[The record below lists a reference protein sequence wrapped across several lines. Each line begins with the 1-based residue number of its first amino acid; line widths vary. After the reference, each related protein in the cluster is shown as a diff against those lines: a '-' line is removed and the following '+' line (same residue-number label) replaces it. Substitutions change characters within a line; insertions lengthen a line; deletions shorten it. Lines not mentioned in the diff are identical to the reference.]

1 MILGRSTYTPV
12 AQLDRVFGYEPKGRG
27 FESLLACHSAN
38 REIPLGISRF
48 LQIREAGDFMR
59 EFLKRKNIVF
69 SAKRYAID
77 ALGAMAQGLFCSLLI
92 GTIIKTLGQQLG
104 VAFLTDIGSYAMAV
118 SGPAMAIA
126 IGYALQAP
134 PMVLFSLAA
143 VGWSANAEGGAGGPL
158 AVLII
163 AIVAAEFGKAV
174 SKETKVDILVT
185 PAVTILIGVALA
197 KLIAPPIGTAAN
209 AFGLMIDSA
218 TKLQPF
224 WMGIA
229 VSVLVGIALTLP
241 ISSAAI
247 CSVLGLTGLAGGA
260 AVAGCCAQMVGF
272 AVMSFKENRWG
283 GLVSQGLGTSMLQ
296 MPNIVRNPKIWIAP
310 TLASAITG
318 PIATCVFHLEMNGAP
333 INSGMGTCG
342 LCGPIGVWTGW
353 LAPSEAA
360 ASRGAAAL
368 APTTTDWIGL
378 ALICLVLPALL
389 TALFGAIER
398 KLGWIKENDLK
409 LN

>member
-1 MILGRSTYTPV
+1 METIK
-12 AQLDRVFGYEPKGRG
+12 AF
-27 FESLLACHSAN
+27 C
-38 REIPLGISRF
+38 
-48 LQIREAGDFMR
+48 
-59 EFLKRKNIVF
+59 KRKNIEV
-69 SAKRYAID
+69 SAKRYGID

-92 GTIIKTLGQQLG
+92 GTIIKTLGAQLG
-104 VAFLTDIGSYAMAV
+104 VPFLTDIGTYAMSV
-118 SGPAMAIA
+118 SGPAMAVA
-126 IGYALQAP
+126 IGYALKAD

-143 VGWSANAEGGAGGPL
+143 VGYAANAEGGAGGPL

-163 AIVAAEFGKAV
+163 AVVAAECGKAV
-174 SKETKVDILVT
+174 SKETKIDILVT
-185 PAVTILIGVALA
+185 PAVTILVGVALA
-197 KLIAPPIGTAAN
+197 KWIAPPIGTAAS
-209 AFGLMIDSA
+209 AFGIVIDNA

-296 MPNIVRNPKIWIAP
+296 MPNIVRNPRVWIAP
-310 TLASAITG
+310 TLSSAITG
-318 PIATCVFHLEMNGAP
+318 PIATCVFKLEMNGAP

-353 LAPSEAA
+353 VSPSEEAVA
-360 ASRGAAAL
+360 KGAADIS
-368 APTTTDWIGL
+368 PTGFDWLGL
-378 ALICLVLPALL
+378 VLVAIVLPAIL
-389 TALFGAIER
+389 APAINMVCR
-398 KLGWIKENDLK
+398 RLGWVKDGDLK
-409 LN
+409 LD